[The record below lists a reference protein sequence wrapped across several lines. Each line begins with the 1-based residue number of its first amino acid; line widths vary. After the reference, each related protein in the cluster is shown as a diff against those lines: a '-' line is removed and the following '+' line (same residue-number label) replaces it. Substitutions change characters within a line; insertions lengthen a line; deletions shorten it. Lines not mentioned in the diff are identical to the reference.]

1 MRILAVGDVVAEN
14 GLVRIKQ
21 SLPKLKREKSI
32 DLCIVNG
39 ENSAGGRGI
48 TKDAYDII
56 MSYGADIITMGNH
69 TWDNYQVNQLLNDSN
84 SIIRPANYPER
95 VEGCGYAEL
104 DLGRESACVINVLG
118 RVGMEPLDCPFRAV
132 DDILKK
138 VQSKIIIVDFHA
150 EATSEKCAMGM
161 YLDGRVSAVFGTH
174 THVMTADDRIL
185 PKGTGY
191 ITDIGMTGVIN
202 SVIGMK
208 PETSLSRFLDKK
220 PHKYEAAVGETM
232 LNAVIFDINSAG
244 RCESV
249 ERIVIK

>member
-1 MRILAVGDVVAEN
+1 MRILAVGDVVAES
-14 GLVRIKQ
+14 GLERIKL

-56 MSYGADIITMGNH
+56 LTYGADIITMGNH

-84 SIIRPANYPER
+84 SIIRPANYPEG

-104 DLGRESACVINVLG
+104 DLGRECVCVINVLG
-118 RVGMEPLDCPFRAV
+118 RVCMEPLDCPFRAV

-174 THVMTADDRIL
+174 THVMTADDRVL

-232 LNAVIFDINSAG
+232 LNAVVFDINSAG
-244 RCESV
+244 RCESI

>member
-1 MRILAVGDVVAEN
+1 MRILAVGDVVAES
-14 GLVRIKQ
+14 GLERIKQ
-21 SLPKLKREKSI
+21 SLPKLKREKAL

-84 SIIRPANYPER
+84 TIIRPGNYPEG

-104 DLGRESACVINVLG
+104 DLGRESVCVINVLG
-118 RVGMEPLDCPFRAV
+118 RVGMEPLDCPFRTV
-132 DDILKK
+132 DEILKK

-174 THVMTADDRIL
+174 THVMTADDRVL

-208 PETSLSRFLDKK
+208 PEISLSRFLDKK

-232 LNAVIFDINSAG
+232 LSAVIFDINSTG

>member
-1 MRILAVGDVVAEN
+1 MRILAVGDVVAES
-14 GLVRIKQ
+14 GLERIKQ

-39 ENSAGGRGI
+39 ENAAGGRGI

-56 MSYGADIITMGNH
+56 LTYGADIITMGNH

-104 DLGRESACVINVLG
+104 DLGRESVCVINVLG

-132 DDILKK
+132 EDILKK
-138 VQSKIIIVDFHA
+138 VQTKIIIVDFHA

-174 THVMTADDRIL
+174 THVMTADDRVL

-244 RCESV
+244 RCESI